1 MVRFKYKLL
10 TIHADKDKERL
21 CTIIYFLQLVGVISR
36 RNTPMGLRDTLEKQY
51 LRSNK
56 RFADAFNYFLYDG
69 EQVVDPDKLREID
82 STEIATPYG
91 KDGAKSPIQRFR
103 DQIMTWEVLQAMAD
117 ERTVYVVLGAEA
129 QDKVH
134 YAAPVKDGLYDFMNY
149 AKQVSEASASYRKK
163 GGITDTTQ
171 TDAVSANRDD
181 SSSQDDKDGT
191 SQGSATDIGDDGT
204 IRVTSG
210 EFLSGFHK
218 GDHLMPVVTLM
229 VYFGSGEWDGPM
241 SIHEMFLPE
250 IRNDKRLMA
259 AVPDYRLNLLAPGS
273 IPDED
278 FGKFRSEFGAA
289 MFFLKKQNTGSMEEW
304 IHEFNERFGVV
315 DRQTAELVNTLSNS
329 KLAIEE
335 VEDERGVDMCQA
347 FERSLKNATD
357 KREQET
363 KVIDIKNV
371 MESFGVTV
379 EKAMESLKIPQEK
392 RSIYAGLVKNS

>member
-1 MVRFKYKLL
+1 
-10 TIHADKDKERL
+10 
-21 CTIIYFLQLVGVISR
+21 
-36 RNTPMGLRDTLEKQY
+36 MGLRDTLEKQY

-149 AKQVSEASASYRKK
+149 AKQVSEASASYRNKF
-163 GGITDTTQ
+163 ISTQ
-171 TDAVSANRDD
+171 TGTESVSQDRGT
-181 SSSQDDKDGT
+181 SQDDKDGT
-191 SQGSATDIGDDGT
+191 SQEGTGQKSATNVGDDGT

-259 AVPDYRLNLLAPGS
+259 AVPDYKLNLLAPGS

-304 IHEFNERFGVV
+304 IHEFNE
-315 DRQTAELVNTLSNS
+315 QTAELVNTLSNS

-363 KVIDIKNV
+363 LVASIKNV
-371 MESFGVTV
+371 MESLQCTV
-379 EKAMESLKIPQEK
+379 EKAMDIIKIPQEK